1 MRERGELSQ
10 GAVDNLML
18 TVKASRIQC
27 KRYSGCHRFTT
38 TALRAVRP
46 EVNTRDRDWITN
58 IRVAFPERP
67 VGYEDPQPS
76 RAHRP
81 PNRFPVHADLLQDA
95 KFPALHGFSVPPPGP
110 SYMAAWLE
118 HLLTG
123 PFLPLPLRTAPE
135 SPKTSPIVDFSAR
148 PEKLLFFLER
158 AWGHKQDVITELVA
172 SGKWQ
177 HAVWIVRVLLEP
189 SFEYP
194 SPTTQ
199 GLLDDT
205 KYSYLG
211 DTHKY
216 NSSLPRE
223 GDIPPPGIA
232 GRSGLWNV
240 KDLDVKLDIERRRRG
255 FGVILGSL
263 AGMILRAGEELPNGG
278 NRLGDNHTDLLP
290 TVRQILAYCHTTSL
304 MPDQLYAVYRYPRLH
319 MLRSRILASLA
330 DAVWRAQEAMV
341 AAEAA
346 AFGIVGE
353 YRGMEV
359 PKARHRFS
367 VWGSG
372 TQDIPDST
380 VARSNPSQIPYA
392 EREVWMELVLTVIVE
407 AGYGN
412 IGASTIKSIHNT
424 WNFTDYTAR
433 HPYEYT
439 PENIARLNREPK
451 SGIAGRWSLEGHS
464 LLPALVTTLPL
475 TLPDWI
481 PPAVADAVVDSTAE
495 GRGIES
501 MFSSILSYARALPM
515 RKETMRRL
523 LRHPALTSSQ
533 SAEVLE
539 TGAALLW
546 QFGNRGKAIDMYYA
560 ALSRYIAADNLAG
573 SMRVWNDSIMPTRFH
588 HEPPRRITGMYLAL
602 LVRRRCLGRA
612 WDLLRFTRAPAVIPQ
627 SAYSAPALAPAI
639 LALAIQTQSKKLYEL
654 TTAAVTAA
662 ARSGETWITPA
673 TYTSILNAQLEF
685 GDTKAARQTLLDMK
699 ANGVEA
705 DGVAIAVLVRHEL
718 KSEPEAGYAL
728 VERESGLEFAGS
740 VEDDGT
746 QEKHGATLSRDGWA
760 VVIDYA
766 VAGGDDARVAWAL
779 KGAGIDL
786 KTGAGLDTVVFNIL
800 LRGVAEREGAWRAM
814 KMCHQHHTRGDRGDG
829 RVVGNAISF
838 RTVLHSAVREL
849 IAIDRRTKVQWEVR
863 KVELKLAMETKQPRK
878 KGKRE
883 REESDLQSVIKWCW
897 DEMRGSGMQLDD
909 VISAVRTRL
918 WKRMEPD
925 ENWRKGRKE
934 RLRKLE
940 CARTPSGSE

>member
-1 MRERGELSQ
+1 MRETGELLQ
-10 GAVDNLML
+10 DAVNNLML

-27 KRYSGCHRFTT
+27 KRYPGCHRFTT

-58 IRVAFPERP
+58 IKIAFPERP
-67 VGYEDPQPS
+67 IDYEDSQPS

-118 HLLTG
+118 YLLTG
-123 PFLPLPLRTAPE
+123 PFLPLPLRTAPK
-135 SPKTSPIVDFSAR
+135 SPKTSIVDFSAR

-158 AWGHKQDVITELVA
+158 AWGHEQDIITELVA

-177 HAVWIVRVLLEP
+177 HAVWIVRALLEP
-189 SFEYP
+189 SFEYS

-199 GLLDDT
+199 SLLDGT
-205 KYSYLG
+205 KYSSLG
-211 DTHKY
+211 DTQKY
-216 NSSLPRE
+216 HSNLPRE
-223 GDIPPPGIA
+223 DDIPPPGIA

-240 KDLDVKLDIERRRRG
+240 KDAGVKFDIERRRRG
-255 FGVILGSL
+255 FGIILGSL

-278 NRLGDNHTDLLP
+278 NRLGDNYTDLLP
-290 TVRQILAYCHTTSL
+290 TVRQILAYCHTASL
-304 MPDQLYAVYRYPRLH
+304 MPDHLYAVYRYPRLH

-341 AAEAA
+341 ATEAA
-346 AFGIVGE
+346 ALGIVGE
-353 YRGMEV
+353 HRGMEV

-372 TQDIPDST
+372 TQDIPDINA
-380 VARSNPSQIPYA
+380 ARSRPPQTPYA

-412 IGASTIKSIHNT
+412 IGVSTIKSIHST
-424 WNFTDYTAR
+424 WNFTDYAASY
-433 HPYEYT
+433 PYEYT

-523 LRHPALTSSQ
+523 LRHPALTWSQ

-573 SMRVWNDSIMPTRFH
+573 SMRVWNNSIMPTRFH
-588 HEPPRRITGMYLAL
+588 HEPPSRITGMYLAL

-612 WDLLRFTRAPAVIPQ
+612 WDLLRFTHDVPAVIPK

-639 LALAIQTQSKKLYEL
+639 LALAIQTDSKKLYEL
-654 TTAAVTAA
+654 TTAAVAA
-662 ARSGETWITPA
+662 AAHRGETWVTRA

-685 GDTKAARQTLLDMK
+685 GDVEAARQTLLDMK
-699 ANGVEA
+699 T
-705 DGVAIAVLVRHEL
+705 DGVPADAVALAVLVRHEL
-718 KSEPEAGYAL
+718 ESDLEAGYAL
-728 VERESGLEFAGS
+728 VERESGVTFAGS
-740 VEDDGT
+740 GEDDGA
-746 QEKHGATLSRDGWA
+746 QEKCGATLSRDVWG

-766 VAGGDDARVAWAL
+766 VAEGNEARVAWAL
-779 KGAGIDL
+779 KGAGIDM

-800 LRGVAEREGAWRAM
+800 LRGVAERDGAWRAM
-814 KMCHQHHTRGDRGDG
+814 KMCHEYHTRGDRGDG
-829 RVVGNAISF
+829 KVVGDARSF

-849 IAIDRRTKVQWEVR
+849 IAIDRRAKVQWEVR
-863 KVELKLAMETKQPRK
+863 KVELKLAMEVRQPRK
-878 KGKRE
+878 KGKRN
-883 REESDLQSVIKWCW
+883 REETDLQAVIKWCW

-909 VISAVRTRL
+909 VISTVRTRL

-925 ENWRKGRKE
+925 ENWRKGKKMAQIRTREEKE
-934 RLRKLE
+934 LPE
-940 CARTPSGSE
+940 SE